1 MGLPSAI
8 MVCLT
13 TACDG
18 EKGPEGQFTVP
29 TVCLTDQETT
39 LWIIH
44 RVYLFS
50 VSHAHTR
57 THAHAARVCRSMTK
71 KLESKIDSKGKANI
85 NNRTVVGGQ
94 LCVRE
99 HKRGADMVKG
109 CEIQHL
115 CNRPLAKIIQAW
127 SEINVRAWKTWRNS
141 MVSCGAV
148 WQNRTYK
155 KRGQIHEGGVCVR
168 NAKLSDHSCNDHRCT
183 GTNRKGTLRNTSINQ
198 LPQCAFIREQKAK
211 ILLIL
216 QRHWVY

>member
-1 MGLPSAI
+1 MGKKDLRASSQSP
-8 MVCLT
+8 
-13 TACDG
+13 
-18 EKGPEGQFTVP
+18 P
-29 TVCLTDQETT
+29 
-39 LWIIH
+39 
-44 RVYLFS
+44 S
-50 VSHAHTR
+50 VSLTR
-57 THAHAARVCRSMTK
+57 KPHHELFIVYTSSPSLTLTRAHAARVCRSMTK

-155 KRGQIHEGGVCVR
+155 KGVR
-168 NAKLSDHSCNDHRCT
+168 ST
-183 GTNRKGTLRNTSINQ
+183 KGLYVWGMLN
-198 LPQCAFIREQKAK
+198 
-211 ILLIL
+211 
-216 QRHWVY
+216 